1 MAEARNK
8 LVRQVS
14 DMTDHVLIRDEILSK
29 KHLPT
34 TERRIRID
42 TVRDKRKNG
51 VQREIVGTTAG
62 LSAGQPQPLNLLPHL
77 LSLHQWRHPYAI
89 SSGNVLD

>member
-1 MAEARNK
+1 M
-8 LVRQVS
+8 
-14 DMTDHVLIRDEILSK
+14 
-29 KHLPT
+29 

-89 SSGNVLD
+89 SSENVLDCFQISSHYFSYIAID